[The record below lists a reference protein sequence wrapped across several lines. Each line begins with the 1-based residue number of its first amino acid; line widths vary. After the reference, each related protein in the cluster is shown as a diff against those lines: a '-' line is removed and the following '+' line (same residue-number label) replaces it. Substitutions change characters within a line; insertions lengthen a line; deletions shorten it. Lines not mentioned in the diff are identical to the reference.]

1 MFKSNDGQYSL
12 TKLLSFIGFIS
23 FVIVSIAI
31 IFIMPEKFS
40 YEIFAVIAGA
50 GGISSQV
57 AGKYIANKGGKE

>member
-1 MFKSNDGQYSL
+1 MFKSADGQYSL
-12 TKLLSFIGFIS
+12 TKLLSFLGFTTFI
-23 FVIVSIAI
+23 IVSIAI

-57 AGKYIANKGGKE
+57 AGKFIANKGSRE